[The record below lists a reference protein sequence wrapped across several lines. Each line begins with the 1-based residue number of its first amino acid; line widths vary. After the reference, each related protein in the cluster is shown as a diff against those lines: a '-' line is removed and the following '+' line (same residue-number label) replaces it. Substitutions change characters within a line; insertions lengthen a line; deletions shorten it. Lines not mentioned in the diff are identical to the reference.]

1 MSVVFAWVLS
11 FGLLSPGSVL
21 AGQNKIDVCHSEGN
35 GSYHMITIAE
45 PAYPSHVNHGDAGV
59 GEPVPGAS
67 GFVFDEDCNVV
78 EVVSCPCDFSEV
90 VYLALN
96 ADASRECY
104 VDNTGVEV
112 TVGDRSNNGDFFWL
126 SIGNHCV
133 VYDNGFPLV
142 GGVFGLTAAEEA
154 ACRQDILAV
163 VTSLNIPA
171 CE

>member
-78 EVVSCPCDFSEV
+78 EVVSCPCDFSPEV
-90 VYLALN
+90 FMTLGIPDTITPTCEDVLGTTRIRSASGYPYFRVYET
-96 ADASRECY
+96 ADGY
-104 VDNTGVEV
+104 
-112 TVGDRSNNGDFFWL
+112 
-126 SIGNHCV
+126 
-133 VYDNGFPLV
+133 
-142 GGVFGLTAAEEA
+142 
-154 ACRQDILAV
+154 ACQINEQ
-163 VTSLNIPA
+163 LNIGR
-171 CE
+171 